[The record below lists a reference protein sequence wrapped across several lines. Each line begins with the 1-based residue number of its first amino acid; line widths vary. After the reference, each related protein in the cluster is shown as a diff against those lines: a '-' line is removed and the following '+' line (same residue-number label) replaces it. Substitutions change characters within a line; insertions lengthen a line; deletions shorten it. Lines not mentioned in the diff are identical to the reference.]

1 MSGPLVFPVSTPRCW
16 EHGFNIFF
24 ILALCPYLNIS
35 ISGAVW
41 VGYRAMSEVGQTL
54 VGYLS
59 RHFPILDTGLGA
71 AGWEQPQP
79 CSSSLFREC
88 HFSYSSEVW
97 SQSGTTG
104 PKASSRRWI
113 CGPSF
118 PLDNLWLKR
127 PDTYGPGLLRAG
139 PPLGKSGVHL
149 IIWCPYLLNA
159 LRRSFCQPCGVSGRS
174 GFPQAL
180 LSVSAW
186 KLSGTGRL
194 ATSSEVFRAS
204 KYVFRPSPVGPPL
217 QGTELAALSIPGQS
231 RETGSLSRS
240 PGGVGAPANSVPGSC
255 LAALVLPV

>member
-1 MSGPLVFPVSTPRCW
+1 MSGPLFPGSTPRCW
-16 EHGFNIFF
+16 EHGFNNFF

-35 ISGAVW
+35 ILGAVW
-41 VGYRAMSEVGQTL
+41 VGYRVMSEVGQTL

-88 HFSYSSEVW
+88 HLSYSSEVW
-97 SQSGTTG
+97 SQSGTPG

-118 PLDNLWLKR
+118 SLDNLWLKR

-139 PPLGKSGVHL
+139 PLWERAVYTSLYGARISSVPSGD
-149 IIWCPYLLNA
+149 
-159 LRRSFCQPCGVSGRS
+159 RSANPVVFQGV
-174 GFPQAL
+174 A
-180 LSVSAW
+180 VSRERFSQSPPE

-194 ATSSEVFRAS
+194 ATSSDVFKAARLAFSCRSSVSGHRAS
-204 KYVFRPSPVGPPL
+204 SSKYTRPV
-217 QGTELAALSIPGQS
+217 S
-231 RETGSLSRS
+231 RDWF
-240 PGGVGAPANSVPGSC
+240 P
-255 LAALVLPV
+255 